1 MTPLLFVLV
10 VAAISFGAG
19 FLGSLLGLGGG
30 MIVVPALTLLLHIDI
45 RLAIGASIISVIA
58 TSSGAAA
65 AYVRDRL
72 ANLRVAMFL
81 ELGTTSGAITGAWIA
96 GLLHPRWLYILFG
109 SILGYSAL
117 AMLRRKRVTPHPA
130 HAPSALAHRLNLGGS
145 YFDDARG
152 EEVVYEPA
160 RPVIGLGLMYIAG
173 IVSGLLGIGSG
184 ALKVPAMD
192 LAMELPIKVST
203 ATSNF
208 MIGVTAAASAGLY
221 FSRGQIDP
229 FIAAPVA
236 IGVVAGAFAGS
247 KFLARISSRAV
258 RATFVIVLLLVSLQM
273 LVRGVRW

>member
-1 MTPLLFVLV
+1 MDRRTPP
-10 VAAISFGAG
+10 
-19 FLGSLLGLGGG
+19 
-30 MIVVPALTLLLHIDI
+30 PAL
-45 RLAIGASIISVIA
+45 
-58 TSSGAAA
+58 
-65 AYVRDRL
+65 
-72 ANLRVAMFL
+72 
-81 ELGTTSGAITGAWIA
+81 
-96 GLLHPRWLYILFG
+96 LYILFG

-117 AMLRRKRVTPHPA
+117 AMLRGKRPNPHPP
-130 HAPSALAHRLNLGGS
+130 HAPSALAHRLDLGGS

-160 RPVIGLGLMYIAG
+160 RPMVGLGLMYIAG

-247 KFLARISSRAV
+247 KFLTRISSRAV

>member
-1 MTPLLFVLV
+1 VTPLLFVIL
-10 VAAISFGAG
+10 VAAMSFVAG
-19 FLGSLLGLGGG
+19 MLGSLLGLGGG
-30 MIVVPALTLLLHIDI
+30 MIVVPALTLLLGIDI

-81 ELGTTSGAITGAWIA
+81 ELGTTSGAITGAWVA
-96 GLLHPRWLYILFG
+96 GALHPRWLFVLFG
-109 SILGYSAL
+109 TILGYSAV
-117 AMLRRKRVTPHPA
+117 AMLRPRVPKPHLP
-130 HAPSALAHRLNLGGS
+130 HGDTRLAHRLRLHSS

-152 EEVVYEPA
+152 QEVVYEPT
-160 RPVIGLGLMYIAG
+160 RPLLGLALMYVAG

-221 FSRGQIDP
+221 FARGQIDP
-229 FIAAPVA
+229 FVAAPVA
-236 IGVVAGAFAGS
+236 IGVLLGAFTGS
-247 KFLARISSRAV
+247 KLLSRVSSRALRV
-258 RATFVIVLLLVSLQM
+258 TFVVVLVLVSLQM
-273 LVRGVRW
+273 LVKGIRG